1 MHGEHSIL
9 VSSHGDYEKPILHYL
24 DHSTCVYTQVRR
36 WLRINGAEARLF
48 WLVAFAVCMGNS
60 FPSFLFPSP
69 FFSPDFCLNSRLD
82 SAWWLPQKKA
92 RPKALQ

>member
-1 MHGEHSIL
+1 MHEEHCIL
-9 VSSHGDYEKPILHYL
+9 VSSHGDYEKTLLHYL

-48 WLVAFAVCMGNS
+48 GLS
-60 FPSFLFPSP
+60 RLLPSFLFPSP

-82 SAWWLPQKKA
+82 SAWWLPQRKA
-92 RPKALQ
+92 RPKG